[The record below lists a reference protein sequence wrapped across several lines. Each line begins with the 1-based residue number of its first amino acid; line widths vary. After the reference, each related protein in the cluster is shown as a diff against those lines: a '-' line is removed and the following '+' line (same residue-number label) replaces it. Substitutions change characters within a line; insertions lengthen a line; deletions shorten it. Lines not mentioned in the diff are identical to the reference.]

1 MWNIS
6 EEIRSA
12 ANRLMI
18 KAEEIPTKEA
28 EEIINK
34 VITIYARGN
43 IDRYIWERVT
53 NEVAINHKDAWQW
66 INTFISNSEAIM
78 FFNPS
83 DEKKAYRLSNGDD
96 VVTILSETYG
106 FEFYITNKEADY
118 LLCFNHHDVLIACGS
133 AKEWLREYKEKQ
145 C

>member
-43 IDRYIWERVT
+43 ID
-53 NEVAINHKDAWQW
+53 
-66 INTFISNSEAIM
+66 
-78 FFNPS
+78 
-83 DEKKAYRLSNGDD
+83 YR
-96 VVTILSETYG
+96 
-106 FEFYITNKEADY
+106 
-118 LLCFNHHDVLIACGS
+118 
-133 AKEWLREYKEKQ
+133 
-145 C
+145 

>member
-1 MWNIS
+1 
-6 EEIRSA
+6 
-12 ANRLMI
+12 MI

-78 FFNPS
+78 FLILLMR
-83 DEKKAYRLSNGDD
+83 KKRIDYQMGMMLLLYLVKHMDSNF
-96 VVTILSETYG
+96 I
-106 FEFYITNKEADY
+106 
-118 LLCFNHHDVLIACGS
+118 
-133 AKEWLREYKEKQ
+133 
-145 C
+145 